1 MFDVE
6 MYSNLCSS
14 TFGFREAFNK
24 RLTSVYIYR
33 NSSDNSKELYRNRA
47 LKAEKW
53 LLGTNCF
60 SSITTLKPSD
70 IEEAREYLKN
80 ERRVI

>member
-1 MFDVE
+1 MFNVE
-6 MYSNLCSS
+6 EYLKLCSS

-33 NSSDNSKELYRNRA
+33 NSSDSSKELYRNRA
-47 LKAEKW
+47 LKAEKQ

-60 SSITTLKPSD
+60 SNVTTLKSSD
-70 IEEAREYLKN
+70 IEWAREYLKN

>member
-1 MFDVE
+1 MFNSKE
-6 MYSNLCSS
+6 YSKLCSS

-24 RLTSVYIYR
+24 RLTSVYVYR
-33 NSSDNSKELYRNRA
+33 NSSDSSKELYRNRA

-60 SSITTLKPSD
+60 SSITTLKSSD
-70 IEEAREYLKN
+70 IEEAREYIKN
-80 ERRVI
+80 ERRAI